1 MSNISKL
8 LVLAAIVGVEDTAI
22 IIEIKNNN
30 INLDDMIT
38 CHAAS
43 KLIGFSPDYIRQTF
57 VRKHNLLRHTRNKSS
72 KNTDI
77 LCYKFTVAVLIEL
90 SIFLNAYRV
99 YRQDLLPYL
108 ENKNKLPKAYHFGLE
123 GFVDK
128 YGEYFN
134 KEIKTF
140 LLKTVNERMKKY
152 IK

>member
-1 MSNISKL
+1 MSNKL
-8 LVLAAIVGVEDTAI
+8 KLTMLAEVVGLGESDVLKEVWASDL
-22 IIEIKNNN
+22 
-30 INLDDMIT
+30 NLDEKVT
-38 CHAAS
+38 CHRAS
-43 KLIGFSPDYIRQTF
+43 KIIGFSPDYIRQTF
-57 VRKHNLLRHTRNKSS
+57 VRKHNLLKYTRNKSS

-77 LCYKFTVAVLIEL
+77 LCYKFTVESLIEL
-90 SIFLNAYRV
+90 SIFLNAYRA

-123 GFVDK
+123 GFVHK

-140 LLKTVNERMKKY
+140 LLKTVNERMQKY

>member
-1 MSNISKL
+1 MSNIFKL
-8 LVLAAIVGVEDTAI
+8 VALAAIVGVEDITI
-22 IIEIKNNN
+22 ITEIKNNN
-30 INLDDMIT
+30 ISLGDKVT

-43 KLIGFSPDYIRQTF
+43 KLIGFSPDYIRQTL
-57 VRKHNLLRHTRNKSS
+57 VRKHNLLKYKRCKSA

-77 LCYKFTVAVLIEL
+77 LCYKFSVESLIEL
-90 SIFLNAYRV
+90 SIFLNSYRV

-123 GFVDK
+123 GFVGK

-140 LLKTVNERMKKY
+140 LLKTFNERMNRY